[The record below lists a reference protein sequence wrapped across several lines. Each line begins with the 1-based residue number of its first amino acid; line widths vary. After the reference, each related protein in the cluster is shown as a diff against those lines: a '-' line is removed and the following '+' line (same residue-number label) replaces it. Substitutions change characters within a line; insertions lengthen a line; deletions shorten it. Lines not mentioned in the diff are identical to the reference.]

1 MSFDID
7 MRLNESDILRCITA
21 CKVYQDQT
29 GSEWMWEQY
38 EALIKKLRTYSDQY
52 STDDELFN

>member
-1 MSFDID
+1 MTMRFNDTDIA
-7 MRLNESDILRCITA
+7 RIITA

-38 EALIKKLRTYSDQY
+38 ETLVDKLRVYQDQY
-52 STDDELFN
+52 STD

>member
-1 MSFDID
+1 
-7 MRLNESDILRCITA
+7 MRLNDSVIQRCINA

-38 EALIKKLRTYSDQY
+38 ETLINKLKVYQDQY
-52 STDDELFN
+52 SEEKK

>member
-1 MSFDID
+1 MSSEIKMRFNETDIT
-7 MRLNESDILRCITA
+7 RIITA

-38 EALIKKLRTYSDQY
+38 ETLINKIRTYKEQY
-52 STDDELFN
+52 STD

>member
-1 MSFDID
+1 MYKFGII
-7 MRLNESDILRCITA
+7 MRLNDSDILRCITA

-38 EALIKKLRTYSDQY
+38 EALINKLEVYKDQY
-52 STDDELFN
+52 STD

>member
-1 MSFDID
+1 MSFDMK
-7 MRLNESDILRCITA
+7 MRLNDSHIQRCINA

-38 EALIKKLRTYSDQY
+38 EALINKLMVYADQY
-52 STDDELFN
+52 STDDYNE

>member
-29 GSEWMWEQY
+29 GSELMWEQY
-38 EALIKKLRTYSDQY
+38 EALINKLKVYQDQY
-52 STDDELFN
+52 STD

>member
-1 MSFDID
+1 MSFDMK
-7 MRLNESDILRCITA
+7 MRLNDSDIQRCINA

-38 EALIKKLRTYSDQY
+38 EALINKLMVYADQY
-52 STDDELFN
+52 STDDYNE